1 MTFVEMRDK
10 LIQHFNEM
18 VSDGAPLFEVR
29 VDKDEMWDTYLNS
42 FTDEQNP
49 IFRVRREYD
58 CSCCR
63 HFIKQIGNVVTI
75 RDGIIGTIWDILE
88 ADSDPDYGRMLY
100 NMAEYVRQR
109 AITDGIEN
117 VFISREA
124 KLGVRNN
131 FALYP
136 GGEREEFHHFYLEL
150 PERFV
155 VKSSL
160 TQSAAIIRNS
170 RLNEYKT
177 GKEAFKR
184 ALQEI
189 TMDALDTVID
199 LCETNNLY
207 QGDTYYKTVKAFR
220 KYKLDYILAFEHH
233 ESTELFAWEDS
244 VKAGFDVCRIR
255 NRAIGTLLIDLSN
268 GMDVEEAVMRYEV
281 VVAPTNYRR
290 PKPIFTK
297 KMLEDAKMTLSGLGY
312 LDSLPRRFAKLDDIS
327 VNDVLFADRDSVER
341 MKDAGDVFDIL
352 SGMTSVKPVGKAKN
366 FDSAPEVSAE
376 EFIKDILPTARN
388 IEAYVENKHAR
399 NLVSLIAPVNGESK
413 SMFKWGNSFSWAY
426 AGNLADSDMKERV
439 KAAGGNVTGDLR
451 FSIQWNEDGHD
462 NCDLD
467 AHCVEANGQE
477 IYFRTYRAP
486 HISLNGGQLDVDI
499 IRPDGKIAVEN
510 ITFEDR
516 KRMKPGHYVFG
527 VHQYSGSALKGFRAE
542 IEYDGRIFKYDY
554 NKPMKT
560 DDMIIVADVY
570 LDTNGAFAIK
580 HVIPEEGESTRTIW
594 NVPTNKFVPVSA
606 VCYSPNYWSACE
618 NPCGHKHLLFM
629 LKDCI
634 NDETPSGMF
643 NEYLVSDLYNHRKVM
658 EALSGQMRVESTN
671 DQLSGLGF
679 ALDRRAE
686 LVVKVVSD
694 SDTKV
699 YRIKF

>member
-1 MTFVEMRDK
+1 MTFVEMRDR
-10 LIQHFNEM
+10 LIKHFNEM
-18 VSDGAPLFEVR
+18 TADNTPLFTINL
-29 VDKDEMWDTYLNS
+29 DKDELWETYLNS

-63 HFIKQIGNVVTI
+63 HFIKQTGNVVTI
-75 RDGIIGTIWDILE
+75 KDGVIETIWDILG
-88 ADSDPDYGRMLY
+88 AGSDPDYGRMLY

-109 AITDGIEN
+109 AITGCIEN
-117 VFISREA
+117 VFLSREA
-124 KLGVRNN
+124 KIGVHNN
-131 FALYP
+131 FALYDN
-136 GGEREEFHHFYLEL
+136 GERYRFDHFYLEL

-155 VKSSL
+155 VKNSSE
-160 TQSAAIIRNS
+160 QSAAVIRNA
-170 RLNEYKT
+170 RLCDYKT

-184 ALQEI
+184 ALEEI

-199 LCETNNLY
+199 LCESNNLY
-207 QGDTYYKTVKAFR
+207 QGDTYYKMVKAFR
-220 KYKLDYILAFEHH
+220 EYKNAYLVAFEHH
-233 ESTELFAWEDS
+233 GSTELFAWENS
-244 VKAGFDVCRIR
+244 VKAGYDVCRIR
-255 NRAIGTLLIDLSN
+255 NRAIGTLLVDLSE
-268 GMDVEEAVMRYEV
+268 GMDVETAVGRYEV

-297 KMLEDAKMTLSGLGY
+297 KMLEDAKKTISELGY

-341 MKDAGDVFDIL
+341 MKDDDVFDIL
-352 SGMTSVKPVGKAKN
+352 SGMTSVKPVGKAQN
-366 FDSAPEVSAE
+366 FDSAPKMTVE
-376 EFIKDILPTARN
+376 EFINDILPTARN

-439 KAAGGNVTGDLR
+439 KAAGGSVTGDLR

-486 HISLNGGQLDVDI
+486 HVSMNGGQLDVDI
-499 IRPDGKIAVEN
+499 IHPDGKIAVEN

-516 KRMKPGHYVFG
+516 KNMKPGYYVFG
-527 VHQYSGSALKGFRAE
+527 VHQYSGSASRGFRAE
-542 IEYDGRIFKYDY
+542 VEYDGRIFKYDY
-554 NKPMKT
+554 NMHMKT
-560 DDMIIVADVY
+560 GDMIVVAKVY
-570 LDTNGAFAIK
+570 LDINGAFTIE
-580 HVIPEEGESTRTIW
+580 HVIPEESESARTIW

-606 VCYSPNYWSACE
+606 VCYSPNYWSACK
-618 NPCGHKHLLFM
+618 NPCGHKHLMFM

-634 NDETPSGMF
+634 SDENPGGIF

-694 SDTKV
+694 TDTKV

>member
-1 MTFVEMRDK
+1 MTFVEMRDVIIK
-10 LIQHFNEM
+10 HFNEM

-29 VDKDEMWDTYLNS
+29 VDKDEMWETYLNS

-49 IFRVRREYD
+49 IFKVRRKYD

-75 RDGIIGTIWDILE
+75 KDGILGTIWDIPELYT
-88 ADSDPDYGRMLY
+88 DPDYGCMLDSMGAY
-100 NMAEYVRQR
+100 IRQQ

-117 VFISREA
+117 VFLSREA
-124 KLGVRNN
+124 KIGVRNN
-131 FALYP
+131 FALYDN
-136 GGEREEFHHFYLEL
+136 GERSVFHHFYLEL
-150 PERFV
+150 PERYV
-155 VKSSL
+155 VKDSV
-160 TQSAAIIRNS
+160 ARNAK
-170 RLNEYKT
+170 LNDYKT
-177 GKEAFKR
+177 GMEAFER
-184 ALQEI
+184 ALKEI
-189 TMDALDTVID
+189 DMGALDTVIE
-199 LCETNNLY
+199 LCESNNLY
-207 QGDTYYKTVKAFR
+207 QGDAYYKMVKAFR
-220 KYKLDYILAFEHH
+220 DYKIAYHGSLTT
-233 ESTELFAWEDS
+233 SKRFAWENS

-255 NRAIGTLLIDLSN
+255 NRAIGTLLVDLSE
-268 GMDVEEAVMRYEV
+268 GMDVEEAVRRYEV
-281 VVAPTNYRR
+281 VTAPTNYRR

-297 KMLEDAKMTLSGLGY
+297 KMLEDAKKTISELGY

-352 SGMTSVKPVGKAKN
+352 SNMTSVKPVGRAKN
-366 FDSAPEVSAE
+366 FDNAPEVSAE
-376 EFIKDILPTARN
+376 DFINDILPTARN

-399 NLVSLIAPVNGESK
+399 NLVSLIAPVNGEAK

-426 AGNLADSDMKERV
+426 SGNLADSDMKARV

-451 FSIQWNEDGHD
+451 FSIQWNEGGHD

-467 AHCVEANGQE
+467 AHCVEADGYE
-477 IYFRTYRAP
+477 IYFRTSRAP
-486 HISLNGGQLDVDI
+486 KISRNGGQLDVDI
-499 IRPDGKIAVEN
+499 INPNGEIAVEN

-516 KRMKPGHYVFG
+516 KRMKPGHYFFG

-542 IEYDGRIFKYDY
+542 IEYDGRIFKYNY

-560 DDMIIVADVY
+560 DDMIVVADVY
-570 LDTNGAFAIK
+570 IDTNGAFTIK
-580 HVIPEEGESTRTIW
+580 HVIPEEGESTRTYW

-606 VCYSPNYWSACE
+606 VYYSPNYWRACE

-634 NDETPSGMF
+634 SDETPSGLF

-686 LVVKVVSD
+686 LVVKVTSD

-699 YRIKF
+699 YKIKF

>member
-1 MTFVEMRDK
+1 MTFVEMRNA
-10 LIQHFNEM
+10 IIAHFTEM
-18 VSDGAPLFEVR
+18 SADNAPLFTVNL
-29 VDKDEMWDTYLNS
+29 DKDELWETYLNS

-49 IFRVRREYD
+49 FFKVRREYD

-75 RDGIIGTIWDILE
+75 KDGIIGTIWDVLE
-88 ADSDPDYGRMLY
+88 ADSDPDYGDMLY

-109 AITDGIEN
+109 AITGGIEN
-117 VFISREA
+117 AFLSREA
-124 KLGVRNN
+124 KIGVHHN
-131 FALYP
+131 FALYDN
-136 GGEREEFHHFYLEL
+136 GERVEFNHFFIEL
-150 PERFV
+150 PERYV
-155 VKSSL
+155 VKSSSE
-160 TQSAAIIRNS
+160 QSAAVIRNS
-170 RLNEYKT
+170 KLNEYKT
-177 GKEAFKR
+177 GMEAFER
-184 ALQEI
+184 ALREI
-189 TMDALDTVID
+189 DMDSLDTVID
-199 LCETNNLY
+199 LCESNNLY
-207 QGDTYYKTVKAFR
+207 QGDTYYKMVKAFR
-220 KYKLDYILAFEHH
+220 EYKAKYLEAIEHGLN
-233 ESTELFAWEDS
+233 SKTFAWENS

-255 NRAIGTLLIDLSN
+255 NRAIGTLLVDLSV
-268 GMDVEEAVMRYEV
+268 GMDVEEAVRRYEV
-281 VVAPTNYRR
+281 VTAPANYRR

-297 KMLEDAKMTLSGLGY
+297 KMLEEAKKTISELGY

-341 MKDAGDVFDIL
+341 MKDGDDIFDIL

-366 FDSAPEVSAE
+366 FDSAPKMTVE
-376 EFIKDILPTARN
+376 EFINDILPTARN

-399 NLVSLIAPVNGESK
+399 NLVSLIAPVNGEAK

-467 AHCVEANGQE
+467 AHCVEANGHE

-486 HISLNGGQLDVDI
+486 RVSMNGGQLDVDI
-499 IRPDGKIAVEN
+499 IRPDGKI
-510 ITFEDR
+510 TFEDR
-516 KRMKPGHYVFG
+516 TNMKPGHYVFG

-560 DDMIIVADVY
+560 DDMIVVADVY
-570 LDTNGAFAIK
+570 LDINRAFTIK

-594 NVPTNKFVPVSA
+594 NVPTNKFVPVSE
-606 VCYSPNYWSACE
+606 VCYSPNYWRACK

-634 NDETPSGMF
+634 SDETPSGMF

-658 EALSGQMRVESTN
+658 EALSGQMRVESTD

-686 LVVKVVSD
+686 LVVKVTND
-694 SDTKV
+694 TDTKV

>member
-1 MTFVEMRDK
+1 MIFVEMRDK
-10 LIQHFNEM
+10 IIEQFNKM

-29 VDKDEMWDTYLNS
+29 VDKDEMWETYLNS

-58 CSCCR
+58 CSYCR

-75 RDGIIGTIWDILE
+75 KDGIIETIWDGIYIL
-88 ADSDPDYGRMLY
+88 DPDYGRMAY
-100 NMAEYVRQR
+100 NMAEYVRSR
-109 AITDGIEN
+109 ATTGCVEN
-117 VFISREA
+117 VFLSREA
-124 KLGVRNN
+124 KIGVHHNY
-131 FALYP
+131 AVVP
-136 GGEREEFHHFYLEL
+136 GISSNHRFDHFYLEL
-150 PERFV
+150 PERYV
-155 VKSSL
+155 VKDSV
-160 TQSAAIIRNS
+160 ARNTK
-170 RLNEYKT
+170 LNDYKT
-177 GKEAFKR
+177 GMEVFER
-184 ALQEI
+184 ALREI
-189 TMDALDTVID
+189 DMDALDTVID
-199 LCETNNLY
+199 LCESNNLY
-207 QGDTYYKTVKAFR
+207 QGDTYYKMVTAFR
-220 KYKLDYILAFEHH
+220 DYKIAYTVAFEHY
-233 ESTELFAWEDS
+233 ESLEKFAWENS
-244 VKAGFDVCRIR
+244 VKAGFNVCRIR
-255 NRAIGTLLIDLSN
+255 NTAIGTLLVDLSK
-268 GMDVEEAVMRYEV
+268 GMDVEEAVKRYEV
-281 VVAPTNYRR
+281 VTAPTNYRR

-297 KMLEDAKMTLSGLGY
+297 KMLEEAKKTISDLGY

-327 VNDVLFADRDSVER
+327 VNDVLFADRDSIER
-341 MKDAGDVFDIL
+341 MKDSGDVFDIL

-366 FDSAPEVSAE
+366 FDNVPEVSAE
-376 EFIKDILPTARN
+376 EFVNNILTSARN
-388 IEAYVENKHAR
+388 IEAYFENKHAR

-426 AGNLADSDMKERV
+426 SGNLADSDMKARV
-439 KAAGGNVTGDLR
+439 KAAGGSVTGDLR

-486 HISLNGGQLDVDI
+486 KVSLNGGQLDVDI
-499 IRPDGKIAVEN
+499 IRPNGEIAVEN

-516 KRMKPGHYVFG
+516 TRMKPGHYVFG

-560 DDMIIVADVY
+560 DDMIVVARVY
-570 LDTNGAFAIK
+570 LDRNGSFAIE
-580 HVIPEEGESTRTIW
+580 HVIPEEGETTRTIW

-606 VCYSPNYWSACE
+606 VCYSPNYWVGCE
-618 NPCGHKHLLFM
+618 NPCGHKHLMFM

-634 NDETPSGMF
+634 SDETPSGMF

-658 EALSGQMRVESTN
+658 EALSGQMRVESTD

-699 YRIKF
+699 YKIKF

>member
-1 MTFVEMRDK
+1 MIFVEMRDAIIK
-10 LIQHFNEM
+10 HFNEM
-18 VSDGAPLFEVR
+18 VSDGAPLFTVNL
-29 VDKDEMWDTYLNS
+29 DKDELWETYLNS

-49 IFRVRREYD
+49 IFRVRRKYD

-63 HFIKQIGNVVTI
+63 HFIKQIGNVATI
-75 RDGIIGTIWDILE
+75 KDGLIETIWDIPE
-88 ADSDPDYGRMLY
+88 AYSDPDYGCMLDT
-100 NMAEYVRQR
+100 MGAYVRLR

-117 VFISREA
+117 VFLSREA
-124 KLGVRNN
+124 KLGVLNN

-136 GGEREEFHHFYLEL
+136 DGEREVFHHFYIAL
-150 PERFV
+150 PERYV
-155 VKSSL
+155 VKDSV
-160 TQSAAIIRNS
+160 ARNAK
-170 RLNEYKT
+170 LNDYKT
-177 GKEAFKR
+177 GMETFER
-184 ALQEI
+184 ALREI
-189 TMDALDTVID
+189 DMDALDTVID
-199 LCETNNLY
+199 LCEANNLY
-207 QGDTYYKTVKAFR
+207 QGDNYYKSVKAFR
-220 KYKLDYILAFEHH
+220 EYKARYIDALQHGIQ
-233 ESTELFAWEDS
+233 SKRFAWENS
-244 VKAGFDVCRIR
+244 VKAGFDLCRIR
-255 NRAIGTLLIDLSN
+255 NRAIGTLLVDLSE
-268 GMDVEEAVMRYEV
+268 GMDVEEAVRRYEV
-281 VVAPTNYRR
+281 VTAPTNYRR

-297 KMLEDAKMTLSGLGY
+297 KMLEDAKKTLSELGY

-341 MKDAGDVFDIL
+341 MKDSEDVFDIL
-352 SGMTSVKPVGKAKN
+352 SSMTSVKPVGRAKN

-376 EFIKDILPTARN
+376 EFINDILPTARN
-388 IEAYVENKHAR
+388 IEAYVENKHQ
-399 NLVSLIAPVNGESK
+399 NNFMSLIAPVNSEAK
-413 SMFKWGNSFSWAY
+413 SMFKWGNSFSWTY
-426 AGNLADSDMKERV
+426 AGNLADSDMKTRV
-439 KAAGGNVTGDLR
+439 KAAGGSVTGDLR

-467 AHCVEANGQE
+467 AHCVEADGHE
-477 IYFRTYRAP
+477 IYFRTFRAP
-486 HISLNGGQLDVDI
+486 KISRNGGQLDVDI
-499 IRPDGKIAVEN
+499 ISPNGEIAVEN

-516 KRMKPGHYVFG
+516 KYMKPGHYVFG
-527 VHQYSGSALKGFRAE
+527 VHQYSGSALKGFRSE

-554 NKPMKT
+554 NKPMKPG
-560 DDMIIVADVY
+560 DMIAVADVY
-570 LDTNGAFAIK
+570 LDANRAFTIK
-580 HVIPEEGESTRTIW
+580 HIIPEESESTRTIW

-634 NDETPSGMF
+634 SDETPSGLF

-699 YRIKF
+699 YKIKF

>member
-10 LIQHFNEM
+10 LIEHFNEM
-18 VSDGAPLFEVR
+18 VSDGATLFTVKL
-29 VDKDEMWDTYLNS
+29 DKDELWETYLNS

-63 HFIKQIGNVVTI
+63 HFVKQIGNVVTI
-75 RDGIIGTIWDILE
+75 KDGILGTIWDIPELYT
-88 ADSDPDYGRMLY
+88 DPDYGCMLD
-100 NMAEYVRQR
+100 NMGAYIRQQ
-109 AITDGIEN
+109 AITDGIADGIEN
-117 VFISREA
+117 VFLSKEA
-124 KLGVRNN
+124 KIGVHHN
-131 FALYP
+131 FAQYP
-136 GGEREEFHHFYLEL
+136 GGERHKFNHFYLEL
-150 PERFV
+150 PERYV
-155 VKSSL
+155 VKD
-160 TQSAAIIRNS
+160 TIARNAK
-170 RLNEYKT
+170 LNEYKT
-177 GKEAFKR
+177 GMEAFER
-184 ALQEI
+184 ALKEI
-189 TMDALDTVID
+189 DMGALDTVID
-199 LCETNNLY
+199 LCESNNLY
-207 QGDTYYKTVKAFR
+207 QGNAYYKMVKAFR
-220 KYKLDYILAFEHH
+220 DYKIEYRGSFA
-233 ESTELFAWEDS
+233 TYPRFAWENS
-244 VKAGFDVCRIR
+244 VKAGYDVCRIR
-255 NRAIGTLLIDLSN
+255 NRAIGTLLVDLSD
-268 GMDVEEAVMRYEV
+268 GMDIEEAVRRYEV
-281 VVAPTNYRR
+281 VTAPTNYRR

-297 KMLEDAKMTLSGLGY
+297 KMLEDAKKTISDLGY

-327 VNDVLFADRDSVER
+327 VNDVLFADRNSVKR
-341 MKDAGDVFDIL
+341 MKDSEDVFDIL
-352 SGMTSVKPVGKAKN
+352 SGMTSVKPVGRAHN

-376 EFIKDILPTARN
+376 EFINDILPSARN
-388 IEAYVENKHAR
+388 IEAYFENKHAR
-399 NLVSLIAPVNGESK
+399 NLVSLIAPVNSEAK

-426 AGNLADSDMKERV
+426 SGNLADSDMKARV
-439 KAAGGNVTGDLR
+439 KAAGGSVTGDLR
-451 FSIQWNEDGHD
+451 FSIQWNEDGGD

-467 AHCVEANGQE
+467 AHCVEANGHE

-486 HISLNGGQLDVDI
+486 KVSTNGGQLDVDI
-499 IRPDGKIAVEN
+499 VRPDGKIAVEN

-560 DDMIIVADVY
+560 DDMITVAVVY
-570 LDTNGAFAIK
+570 LDRNGAFTIK
-580 HVIPEEGESTRTIW
+580 HAIPEEGESTRTIW

-618 NPCGHKHLLFM
+618 NPCGHKHLMFM

-634 NDETPSGMF
+634 SDETPSGMF

-658 EALSGQMRVESTN
+658 EALGGQMRVESTT

-699 YRIKF
+699 YRINF

>member
-10 LIQHFNEM
+10 LIEHFNEM
-18 VSDGAPLFEVR
+18 VSDGAPLFTVNL
-29 VDKDEMWDTYLNS
+29 DKDELWETYLNS

-75 RDGIIGTIWDILE
+75 TDGIIGTIWDILE
-88 ADSDPDYGRMLY
+88 ADSDPDYGHMLDI
-100 NMAEYVRQR
+100 MSGYVRHR
-109 AITDGIEN
+109 AITDGIDN
-117 VFISREA
+117 VFLSREA
-124 KLGVRNN
+124 RLGVHHN

-136 GGEREEFHHFYLEL
+136 GGERHKFDHFYLEL

-155 VKSSL
+155 VKDSV
-160 TQSAAIIRNS
+160 ARNAK
-170 RLNEYKT
+170 LNDYKT
-177 GKEAFKR
+177 GMEVFER
-184 ALQEI
+184 ALREI
-189 TMDALDTVID
+189 DMDSLDTVID
-199 LCETNNLY
+199 LCESNNLY
-207 QGDTYYKTVKAFR
+207 QGDTYYKMVKAFGD
-220 KYKLDYILAFEHH
+220 YKIAYIEALKHGV
-233 ESTELFAWEDS
+233 SSKRFAWENS

-255 NRAIGTLLIDLSN
+255 NRAIGTLLVDLSE
-268 GMDVEEAVMRYEV
+268 GMDVEEAVGRYEV

-297 KMLEDAKMTLSGLGY
+297 KMLEDAKKTISDLGY

-352 SGMTSVKPVGKAKN
+352 SSMTSVKPVGRAKN

-376 EFIKDILPTARN
+376 EFVNDILPTARN
-388 IEAYVENKHAR
+388 IEAYIENKHAR

-439 KAAGGNVTGDLR
+439 KAAGGSVTGDLR

-467 AHCVEANGQE
+467 AHCVEANGDE
-477 IYFRTYRAP
+477 INFKTYRAP
-486 HISLNGGQLDVDI
+486 RISMNGGQLDVDI
-499 IRPDGKIAVEN
+499 VRPNGEIAVEN

-516 KRMKPGHYVFG
+516 KHMKPGHYFFG

-542 IEYDGRIFKYDY
+542 VEYDGRIFKYDY
-554 NKPMKT
+554 DKPMKVN
-560 DDMIIVADVY
+560 DMIIVARVY
-570 LDTNGAFAIK
+570 LDINGAFTIE

-606 VCYSPNYWSACE
+606 VCYSPNYWSACN
-618 NPCGHKHLLFM
+618 NPCGHKHLMFI

-634 NDETPSGMF
+634 SDENPSGMF
-643 NEYLVSDLYNHRKVM
+643 NEYLVPDLYNHRKVM
-658 EALSGQMRVESTN
+658 EALSGQMRVESTD

-679 ALDRRAE
+679 AIDRRAE
-686 LVVKVVSD
+686 LVVKVVND
-694 SDTKV
+694 TDTKV

>member
-10 LIQHFNEM
+10 LIEHFSEM
-18 VSDGAPLFEVR
+18 VADGAPLFEVR
-29 VDKDEMWDTYLNS
+29 VDKDELWETYLNS

-75 RDGIIGTIWDILE
+75 KDGIIETIWDGIYIL
-88 ADSDPDYGRMLY
+88 DPDYGRMAY
-100 NMAEYVRQR
+100 NMAEYVRSR
-109 AITDGIEN
+109 ATTGCIEN
-117 VFISREA
+117 VFLSREA

-131 FALYP
+131 FALYDN
-136 GGEREEFHHFYLEL
+136 GERSVFHHFYLEL
-150 PERFV
+150 PERYV
-155 VKSSL
+155 VRDSV
-160 TQSAAIIRNS
+160 ARNS
-170 RLNEYKT
+170 KLNEYKT
-177 GKEAFKR
+177 GMEVFER
-184 ALQEI
+184 SLREI
-189 TMDALDTVID
+189 DMDALDTVID
-199 LCETNNLY
+199 LCEANNLY
-207 QGDTYYKTVKAFR
+207 QGDNYYKSVKAFR
-220 KYKLDYILAFEHH
+220 EYKVRYIEALEHGI
-233 ESTELFAWEDS
+233 SSKTFAWEYS

-255 NRAIGTLLIDLSN
+255 NRAIGTLLVDLSD
-268 GMDVEEAVMRYEV
+268 GMDIEEAVRRYEV
-281 VVAPTNYRR
+281 VTAPTNYRR

-297 KMLEDAKMTLSGLGY
+297 KMLEDAKKTISDLGY
-312 LDSLPRRFAKLDDIS
+312 LDSLPRRFATLDDIS

-341 MKDAGDVFDIL
+341 MKDSGDVFDIL
-352 SGMTSVKPVGKAKN
+352 SSMTSVKPVGRAKN
-366 FDSAPEVSAE
+366 FDNAPEVSAE
-376 EFIKDILPTARN
+376 EFINDILPSARN
-388 IEAYVENKHAR
+388 IEAYFENKHAR
-399 NLVSLIAPVNGESK
+399 NLVSLIAPVNGDAK

-439 KAAGGNVTGDLR
+439 KAAGGSVTGDLR
-451 FSIQWNEDGHD
+451 FSIQWNEDGND

-467 AHCVEANGQE
+467 AHCVEANGHE

-486 HISLNGGQLDVDI
+486 IVSMNGGQLDVDI
-499 IRPDGKIAVEN
+499 VHPNGEIAVEN

-554 NKPMKT
+554 NKPMKV
-560 DDMIIVADVY
+560 DDMVTVADVY
-570 LDTNGAFAIK
+570 LDANGAFTIK
-580 HVIPEEGESTRTIW
+580 HIIPEKGESTRTIW

-618 NPCGHKHLLFM
+618 NPCGHKHLMFM

-634 NDETPSGMF
+634 SDETPSGMY

-658 EALSGQMRVESTN
+658 EALSGQMRVENTD

-699 YRIKF
+699 YRINF

>member
-1 MTFVEMRDK
+1 MTFVEMRDA
-10 LIQHFNEM
+10 IIAHFTEM
-18 VSDGAPLFEVR
+18 TADNAPLFTVKL
-29 VDKDEMWDTYLNS
+29 DKDELWETYLNS

-49 IFRVRREYD
+49 IFKVRREYD

-75 RDGIIGTIWDILE
+75 NDGVLETIWDIPELYT
-88 ADSDPDYGRMLY
+88 DPDYGCMLD
-100 NMAEYVRQR
+100 NMGAYIRQQ
-109 AITDGIEN
+109 AVTDGIADGIEN
-117 VFISREA
+117 VFLSREA
-124 KLGVRNN
+124 KIGVQHN

-136 GGEREEFHHFYLEL
+136 GGERHEFDHFYLEL
-150 PERFV
+150 PERYV
-155 VKSSL
+155 VKDSL
-160 TQSAAIIRNS
+160 SRNAK
-170 RLNEYKT
+170 LNEYKT
-177 GKEAFKR
+177 GMEAFER
-184 ALQEI
+184 ALKEI
-189 TMDALDTVID
+189 DIDALDTVID
-199 LCETNNLY
+199 LCESNNLY
-207 QGDTYYKTVKAFR
+207 QGAVYYKMVKAFR
-220 KYKLDYILAFEHH
+220 DYKIAYHGSLTTYPR
-233 ESTELFAWEDS
+233 FAWENS

-255 NRAIGTLLIDLSN
+255 NRAIGTLLVDLSK
-268 GMDVEEAVMRYEV
+268 GMDVEEAVRRYEV
-281 VVAPTNYRR
+281 VTAPTNYRR

-297 KMLEDAKMTLSGLGY
+297 KMLEDAKKTISDLGY

-341 MKDAGDVFDIL
+341 MKDGDDIFDIL
-352 SGMTSVKPVGKAKN
+352 SGMTSVKPVGRAKN
-366 FDSAPEVSAE
+366 FDSAPKMTVE
-376 EFIKDILPTARN
+376 EFINDILPTARN

-399 NLVSLIAPVNGESK
+399 NFMSLIAPVNGEAK

-426 AGNLADSDMKERV
+426 SGNLADSDMKARV

-467 AHCVEANGQE
+467 AHCVEANGHE

-486 HISLNGGQLDVDI
+486 RVSRNGGQLDVDI

-516 KRMKPGHYVFG
+516 TNMKPGHYVFG

-560 DDMIIVADVY
+560 DDMIVVADVY
-570 LDTNGAFAIK
+570 LDINRAFTIK

-594 NVPTNKFVPVSA
+594 NVPTNNFVPVSA
-606 VCYSPNYWSACE
+606 VCYSPNYWRACK

-634 NDETPSGMF
+634 SDETPSGMF

-658 EALSGQMRVESTN
+658 EALSGQMRVESTD

-686 LVVKVVSD
+686 LVVKVTND
-694 SDTKV
+694 TDTKV

>member
-1 MTFVEMRDK
+1 MTFAELRDAIIKHFAEMTAD
-10 LIQHFNEM
+10 NT
-18 VSDGAPLFEVR
+18 PLFTVNL
-29 VDKDEMWDTYLNS
+29 DKDELWETYLNS
-42 FTDEQNP
+42 LTDEQNP

-63 HFIKQIGNVVTI
+63 HFVKQIGNVVTI
-75 RDGIIGTIWDILE
+75 KGGLIETIWDIPE
-88 ADSDPDYGRMLY
+88 AESDPDYGCMLDT
-100 NMAEYVRQR
+100 MSAYVRLK
-109 AITDGIEN
+109 ATTDGIDN
-117 VFISREA
+117 VFLSREA

-131 FALYP
+131 FALYDN
-136 GGEREEFHHFYLEL
+136 GERHEFNHFYLEL
-150 PERFV
+150 PERYV
-155 VKSSL
+155 VKDPI
-160 TQSAAIIRNS
+160 ARNAK
-170 RLNEYKT
+170 LNDYKT
-177 GKEAFKR
+177 GMEVFER
-184 ALQEI
+184 ALREI
-189 TMDALDTVID
+189 DMDAIDTVID
-199 LCETNNLY
+199 LCESNNLY
-207 QGDTYYKTVKAFR
+207 HGDTYYKMVKAFR
-220 KYKLDYILAFEHH
+220 DYKSTYIEALEHGT
-233 ESTELFAWEDS
+233 SSKRFAWENS

-255 NRAIGTLLIDLSN
+255 NRAVGTLLIDLSN
-268 GMDVEEAVMRYEV
+268 GMDVEEAVGRYEV

-297 KMLEDAKMTLSGLGY
+297 KMLEDAKTTLSGLGY

-376 EFIKDILPTARN
+376 EFINDILPTARN
-388 IEAYVENKHAR
+388 IEAYIENTHAR

-439 KAAGGNVTGDLR
+439 KAAGGSVTGDLR

-467 AHCVEANGQE
+467 AHCVEANGDE
-477 IYFRTYRAP
+477 IYFRTYRTP
-486 HISLNGGQLDVDI
+486 HVSRNGGQLDVDI

-516 KRMKPGHYVFG
+516 KNMKPGHYVFG
-527 VHQYSGSALKGFRAE
+527 VHQYSGAAIKGFRAE

-554 NKPMKT
+554 DKPMKV
-560 DDMIIVADVY
+560 DDMIVVARVY
-570 LDTNGAFAIK
+570 LDINGAFTIK

-606 VCYSPNYWSACE
+606 VCYSPNYWSACN
-618 NPCGHKHLLFM
+618 NPCWHKHLMFM

-634 NDETPSGMF
+634 SDENPSGMF
-643 NEYLVSDLYNHRKVM
+643 NEYLVPDLYNHRKVM
-658 EALSGQMRVESTN
+658 EALSGQMRVESTD

-679 ALDRRAE
+679 ALDRKAE
-686 LVVKVVSD
+686 LVVKVVND
-694 SDTKV
+694 TDTKV